1 LATVTR
7 VIAADPI
14 STALL
19 VASWEGVAPRRGRA
33 SFAVRLDVAGR
44 PARLTLAALS
54 DDDATGT
61 GATLAI
67 LTVAG
72 PRPTAAA
79 FLASLADAAEARADA
94 A

>member
-1 LATVTR
+1 VATVTR
-7 VIAADPI
+7 LIAADPT

-19 VASWEGVAPRRGRA
+19 VAARTQVAPRRGA
-33 SFAVRLDVAGR
+33 TSFAVRIDVEGQ
-44 PARLTLAALS
+44 PAWLIFDAASPLGTTR
-54 DDDATGT
+54 AT
-61 GATLAI
+61 

-72 PRPTAAA
+72 PAWCAAA